1 MSVLLRFGRYNK
13 NQIIFQSSRKIF
25 LLPPLFASYTLQQES
40 IKRKKY
46 STKSNVESVL
56 LSSHRFSWNQLP
68 DEKEGKEITFLNFF
82 FFLIIQCLI
91 GSRKNKI
98 LGFYKF
104 HVPSFLCVECLFF
117 SFRAGVISQFL
128 GSCMVTSTDVHFE
141 QESRKIL

>member
-1 MSVLLRFGRYNK
+1 MVDRCLFRWGLEDIIKIKLFFSLPEKFSFSLL
-13 NQIIFQSSRKIF
+13 S
-25 LLPPLFASYTLQQES
+25 LLPIPFNKKALKGKNIQQNQTLSQCFCPLTDSPGTSCLM
-40 IKRKKY
+40 KRKGRK
-46 STKSNVESVL
+46 
-56 LSSHRFSWNQLP
+56 LP
-68 DEKEGKEITFLNFF
+68 FWTF

-128 GSCMVTSTDVHFE
+128 GSCIITSTDVHFE
-141 QESRKIL
+141 